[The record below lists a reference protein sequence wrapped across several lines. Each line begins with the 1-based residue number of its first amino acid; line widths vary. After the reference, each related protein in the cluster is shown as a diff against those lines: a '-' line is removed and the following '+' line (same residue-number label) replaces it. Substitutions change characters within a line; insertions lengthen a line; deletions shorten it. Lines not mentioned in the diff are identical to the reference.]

1 MLDPTV
7 HPHELALALA
17 GAAGAVARVAVREQ
31 QLDAIRQEDT
41 LLHREALLI
50 VATGD
55 AEDVARPFGYE
66 GVGGDFLRD
75 FFVVEDW
82 AAGVGVRSVRRG
94 LRTGSY

>member
-1 MLDPTV
+1 MHL
-7 HPHELALALA
+7 HGLALALA
-17 GAAGAVARVAVREQ
+17 NAAGAVARVAVREQ
-31 QLDAIRQEDT
+31 QLDAIWQEDT
-41 LLHREALLI
+41 LLHREALLV

-55 AEDVARPFGYE
+55 AEDVARPFGSE

-94 LRTGSY
+94 LKTNTSISCR